1 MRTAVHAPLII
12 LAAAALLVG
21 CEQRSAEPAASQPAG
36 AKPTQRPA
44 QPTTLPGSVA
54 PSQDDLDD
62 PDAPPFLP
70 KSNVV
75 GTWVK
80 HRAVRVAIPGELKQL
95 FARDASAL
103 EDFRVKLAA
112 SCVYRRIVN
121 DQAELAYVELVQTH
135 QPDDAFGILTV
146 QSTGSET
153 LHIAGL
159 TRVDTTNGYHLH
171 CWKGRYYVHVYGFV
185 TDDPTFLKALQ
196 DLARRI
202 TFEMPAAS
210 QPRLIE
216 MLPDEQRVP
225 HKLWLVRSA
234 RSLAVADAAEVPCGD
249 ANQVDEILGLNKDVL
264 LLVAAYQ
271 QPGLAGL
278 NYVWLARYPTP
289 AEAQQAFKRYQ
300 HAIDQ
305 AKPQSP
311 LANTLL
317 TGPHGAILAGTWTA
331 DRESLMHVLPE
342 LTPRLTP

>member
-1 MRTAVHAPLII
+1 MRMPVRATLII
-12 LAAAALLVG
+12 LAAAALFAG
-21 CEQRSAEPAASQPAG
+21 CEQRSAETAATQPAAAE
-36 AKPTQRPA
+36 PTQRPT
-44 QPTTLPGSVA
+44 QPTTFPASVA
-54 PSQDDLDD
+54 PTQDDLDD

-70 KSNVV
+70 KSNEV

-95 FARDASAL
+95 LARDASAI
-103 EDFRVKLAA
+103 EDFRVKVAA

-135 QPDDAFGILTV
+135 QAEDAFGILTLH
-146 QSTGSET
+146 STGPDT
-153 LHIAGL
+153 LDLAGL
-159 TRVDTTNGYHLH
+159 TRVDATNGYHLH
-171 CWKGRYYVHVYGFV
+171 CWKGHYYVHVYGFV
-185 TDDPTFLKALQ
+185 IDDPTFPKALQ

-216 MLPDEQRVP
+216 MLPNEQRVN

-249 ANQVDEILGLNKDVL
+249 ANQVDELLGLDKDVL

-278 NYVWLARYPTP
+278 NYVWLARYSTP
-289 AEAQQAFKRYQ
+289 GEARQAFKRYQ
-300 HAIDQ
+300 HAIDE

-317 TGPHGAILAGTWTA
+317 TGPHGTIVAGTWTA
-331 DRESLMHVLPE
+331 DRESLMHVLPA
-342 LTPRLTP
+342 LVTRLTR

>member
-1 MRTAVHAPLII
+1 MRTAARTWPGIV
-12 LAAAALLVG
+12 AAAVVLIG
-21 CEQRSAEPAASQPAG
+21 CNQQPTEPAATQPTA
-36 AKPTQRPA
+36 APLTQRPA
-44 QPTTLPGSVA
+44 PPTTLPASVT

-62 PDAPPFLP
+62 PDAPTFLP

-80 HRAVRVAIPGELKQL
+80 HRAVRVAIPGELEEL
-95 FARDASAL
+95 FSRDASAL

-121 DQAELAYVELVQTH
+121 DQAELAYVEFVETH
-135 QPDDAFGILTV
+135 DLHDAFGILTV
-146 QSTGSET
+146 HSTGPET
-153 LHIAGL
+153 VDIGGL
-159 TRVDTTNGYHLH
+159 TRVDRTNGYHLH

-185 TDDPTFLKALQ
+185 TDDPMFPKALQ

-202 TFEMPAAS
+202 TFEMPATS
-210 QPRLIE
+210 QPPLIE
-216 MLPDEQRVP
+216 VLPDEQRVE

-234 RSLAVADAAEVPCGD
+234 RSLTVTDAAEVPCGD
-249 ANQVDEILGLNKDVL
+249 ANQVDELLGLNKDVL

-289 AEAQQAFKRYQ
+289 ADAEQASKRYQ
-300 HAIDQ
+300 LAIAQ
-305 AKPQSP
+305 AKPQSA

-317 TGPHGAILAGTWTA
+317 VAPHGGTLAGTWTA

-342 LTPRLTP
+342 LATRLIP